1 MFEKNDRFL
10 LAADSITNILFVLFI
25 VACIVAG
32 IVLCVME
39 LVVLGLCVLFLGSLL
54 MGFMWLITRLLLSF
68 FCDIKLIRNKL
79 YNNKNDG
86 LSDFI
91 EDAERIKNETELKYK
106 NEIEVKD
113 KLLQLKKLL
122 DSGVITAEEF
132 DREKNNLLNFKS

>member
-10 LAADSITNILFVLFI
+10 LAADSIANILFVLFI

-39 LVVLGLCVLFLGSLL
+39 LVVLGLCVLFFGSLL
-54 MGFMWLITRLLLSF
+54 MGFMWLITKLLLSF

-132 DREKNNLLNFKS
+132 DREKNNLLNF

>member
-91 EDAERIKNETELKYK
+91 EDAEQIKNETELKYK